1 MIAAEPA
8 LMEVIQALVDCA
20 RAADF
25 DFGEDTALVAA
36 QHMLWQT
43 VDLFMAIKALGIR
56 PENTFALGKIYS
68 NGPDVIRTLRAMGV
82 SVLDSTMPEVGEFD
96 GCFEQDIRHLWQ
108 VVADTLTP
116 RQVKRIIVLDD
127 GGKCISNT
135 PPAVLRQYR
144 IGGVEQTSHGMF
156 LFEERPPPFAVTSW
170 ARTAVKLQIGGPM
183 FSRCVIDNLR
193 TRFLSGNLVRGEEL
207 GIIGFG
213 SIGRGMAQLAV
224 RQGHKV
230 MFYDPTPDL
239 QIPQHL
245 QGKITRLDTLEQ
257 LLVSC
262 DYVLGCSGRNPFKD
276 KWPMDH
282 RPGIKLFSGSSGDEE
297 FGPIIRDLREK
308 GGFQVAHDTWDMTS
322 AEGPSGPI
330 LIAYHGYPYNFIS
343 RDGEAVPTNIVQL
356 ETGGL
361 LAGLIQARS
370 HLALH
375 ENGDEE
381 NTGINRLAPE
391 AQRFVYEAWLK
402 AMGDQGIDVRQRYLY
417 EPAML
422 SAARHERWFVENTEP
437 NPDSGYQLK
446 TNVENGMRYIF
457 SHAGEAK
464 RGKRVRGFCDRARPG
479 IASAHWEAAEQ
490 AAF

>member
-1 MIAAEPA
+1 MP
-8 LMEVIQALVDCA
+8 
-20 RAADF
+20 
-25 DFGEDTALVAA
+25 
-36 QHMLWQT
+36 
-43 VDLFMAIKALGIR
+43 DLG
-56 PENTFALGKIYS
+56 
-68 NGPDVIRTLRAMGV
+68 D
-82 SVLDSTMPEVGEFD
+82 FD

-108 VVADTLTP
+108 VAADALAP
-116 RQVKRIIVLDD
+116 RRVKRIIVLDD

-135 PPAVLRQYR
+135 PPAVLRQYS

-156 LFEERPPPFAVTSW
+156 LFEERPPAFAVTSW

-183 FSRCVIDNLR
+183 FSRCLIDNLR
-193 TRFLSGNLVRGEEL
+193 TKFLSGNLVRGEEL

-224 RQGHKV
+224 RQGNKV
-230 MFYDPTPDL
+230 MFYDPTSDL
-239 QIPQHL
+239 QIPQQL

-257 LLVSC
+257 LLMSC

-322 AEGPSGPI
+322 DEGPSGPI

-375 ENGDEE
+375 ENGDE
-381 NTGINRLAPE
+381 
-391 AQRFVYEAWLK
+391 
-402 AMGDQGIDVRQRYLY
+402 
-417 EPAML
+417 
-422 SAARHERWFVENTEP
+422 
-437 NPDSGYQLK
+437 
-446 TNVENGMRYIF
+446 
-457 SHAGEAK
+457 
-464 RGKRVRGFCDRARPG
+464 
-479 IASAHWEAAEQ
+479 
-490 AAF
+490 